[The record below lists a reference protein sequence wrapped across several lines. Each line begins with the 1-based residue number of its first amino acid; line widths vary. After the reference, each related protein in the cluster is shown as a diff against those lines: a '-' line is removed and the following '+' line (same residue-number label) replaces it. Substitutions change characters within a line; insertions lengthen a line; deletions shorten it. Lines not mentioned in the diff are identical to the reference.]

1 MTEKETKQKGE
12 GKARAEG
19 SQGFGEMCREM
30 MARGGCDCCGPQMR
44 EMMSRFRAPAEES
57 KGKVKE

>member
-12 GKARAEG
+12 GEARAEG

-30 MARGGCDCCGPQMR
+30 MARGGC
-44 EMMSRFRAPAEES
+44 
-57 KGKVKE
+57 